1 MNTKLFKR
9 VILLFILCF
18 CMVGCNLK
26 TDNTKTSN
34 ISTLNEL
41 TNTEI
46 TSAPTSKEITTT
58 ITSEIPEIQVNEDE
72 IPYGFDDKSYSL
84 YKSGVLDKFI
94 PAKSEVDQCVIADLD
109 TDGIQDVLLSISIPE
124 FINPNDIHSNDHNTL
139 ILKGFSDGTYKM
151 IAQNRNLNYDFTTS
165 ITAGSGWFKFTS
177 SRGTA
182 GGYEY
187 DFLFTY
193 NKEKND
199 CIYSEYYYNNY
210 GDVVDGISLIQ
221 TKENFGNIFF
231 SDFDENKE
239 VNIKV
244 ESNYSQ
250 DSLSVNEK
258 NFVVQ
263 VSSCKVV
270 LQDKK
275 KELKVNQLIAEDLKL
290 FINDLRKRKVNTDIK
305 ISGIATFETPE
316 VISIEYNI
324 FSTIYS
330 DDYSGANN
338 KYFTTTIDINK
349 MKRIKLADVIDIE
362 KLVQIVKERGF
373 SDESIVDSKSAN
385 IKYNELPNDE
395 LLKLLQSC
403 DSFGSCF
410 STQNTGIFCA
420 LHEKSICLYFQPKF
434 FGMGPYSEKF
444 NEKPKLYIPIENV
457 LSYVKV
463 PFWSNPSKASSHIV
477 WKG

>member
-1 MNTKLFKR
+1 
-9 VILLFILCF
+9 
-18 CMVGCNLK
+18 MVGCNLK

-34 ISTLNEL
+34 ISTLNAL
-41 TNTEI
+41 TNTET

-58 ITSEIPEIQVNEDE
+58 SEILEAQVNEDE

-94 PAKSEVDQCVIADLD
+94 PAISEVDQCVIADLD

-124 FINPNDIHSNDHNTL
+124 SINPDYINSNDYNTL

-151 IAQNRNLNYDFTTS
+151 IAQNRNFDYDFTTS
-165 ITAGSGWFKFTS
+165 ISAGTGWFKFTR

-187 DFLFTY
+187 AFLFTY

-199 CIYSEYYYNNY
+199 WIYSEYYYNNY
-210 GDVVDGISLIQ
+210 GDVVSGISLIQ

-231 SDFDENKE
+231 SDFDTNKE
-239 VNIKV
+239 VNNKV
-244 ESNYSQ
+244 ESNYPQ
-250 DSLSVNEK
+250 DSLSVNENK
-258 NFVVQ
+258 FVVQ
-263 VSSCKVV
+263 VNAREVV

-275 KELKVNQLIAEDLKL
+275 KELKVNQLIAEDLKI
-290 FINDLRKRKVNTDIK
+290 FINNLRKRKVNTDIK
-305 ISGIATFETPE
+305 ISSIATFETPE

-324 FSTIYS
+324 FGII
-330 DDYSGANN
+330 DGDKYSGVNR

-373 SDESIVDSKSAN
+373 SESGGDCKSAKA
-385 IKYNELPNDE
+385 KYNELSKDE
-395 LLKLLQSC
+395 FIKLLQSC
-403 DSFGSCF
+403 VSFGTSF

-420 LHEKSICLYFQPKF
+420 LHEKSICLYFQPEF
-434 FGMGPYSEKF
+434 FGMGPYCE
-444 NEKPKLYIPIENV
+444 EPKLYIPIENV
-457 LSYVKV
+457 LSSVKV

-477 WKG
+477 WRG